1 MTLKTNHQET
11 LCQVNLVF
19 RDRLHLTPCRK
30 ARVSVRITEENLGA
44 HPLYNNVSSPFI
56 IERRVLL
63 ILAVKTPV
71 QPGPEFLV
79 CRISALAITQGS
91 YYTCRRSNRNCLRL
105 RFKLSG
111 SEALT
116 AIIRNNRA
124 PTNSEA
130 EKLNTDMHV
139 PLCSLREATGATMI
153 LCSGPAITHDR
164 MSVRHVDKVRE
175 VLCGVKI
182 LGNEP
187 EIDLN
192 LGKYRIRNFYRHSF
206 DFSRSSLNDRSA
218 FRRLLPALLIAR
230 TYVSFGRTTHLQI

>member
-30 ARVSVRITEENLGA
+30 ARVSVRITERRRIWELT
-44 HPLYNNVSSPFI
+44 LYI
-56 IERRVLL
+56 ITSLHLLLSAGTVLL

-91 YYTCRRSNRNCLRL
+91 YYTCRRSNRNCLRF
-105 RFKLSG
+105 RLSG

-124 PTNSEA
+124 PTKSEA

-139 PLCSLREATGATMI
+139 PLCGLREATGATMI
-153 LCSGPAITHDR
+153 LCSGPAIIH
-164 MSVRHVDKVRE
+164 MIE
-175 VLCGVKI
+175 
-182 LGNEP
+182 
-187 EIDLN
+187 
-192 LGKYRIRNFYRHSF
+192 
-206 DFSRSSLNDRSA
+206 
-218 FRRLLPALLIAR
+218 
-230 TYVSFGRTTHLQI
+230 